1 MSKPEEPESLMF
13 TPSSLDEAAAR
24 AEIEQH
30 AESLRHSVD
39 EAVGHP
45 LDNLINAWADKW
57 VADVEAEHALYL
69 ARVEAP
75 LGTANTRLNEL
86 DVVRQQD
93 SRRLDET
100 DQARNA
106 AVSALDE
113 EKPLLGGRPKSIYLH
128 LIALVCAAA
137 ADVAA
142 FIQVVNLLGRQ
153 RQSVTVLLVIG
164 FTSLVIYL
172 AHVAGTL
179 LKDRNWKS
187 GAVCLAVWAS
197 MGLLAAWV
205 RLIAPPPASAT
216 IQLSLDAASAD
227 SGGENPQFAFA
238 GAALFLAL
246 YLGSGLAA
254 GLGAY
259 LTHHPGRS
267 AFIAAV
273 AAYHSAVKK
282 VRAIERQHGAART
295 TWQAQISARD
305 AAEKVLASQRARR
318 FAFAE
323 ELKQYTRVLL
333 AGKARDPS
341 VTDAILAQDHRPYDY
356 STNGSSGRHA

>member
-1 MSKPEEPESLMF
+1 MSKQEEPESLMF
-13 TPSSLDEAAAR
+13 TPSSVDEAAAR
-24 AEIEQH
+24 AEIERH
-30 AESLRHSVD
+30 AEALRHSVD

-69 ARVEAP
+69 ARAEAP

-86 DVVRQQD
+86 DLAKEQD
-93 SRRLDET
+93 TKRLGET
-100 DQARNA
+100 DDARAA
-106 AVSALDE
+106 AVSALEGDE
-113 EKPLLGGRPKSIYLH
+113 PLLGGRPKSLYLH
-128 LIALVCAAA
+128 LIALLCATA

-153 RQSVTVLLVIG
+153 RQSVTVMLVIG
-164 FTSLVIYL
+164 FTALVIYL
-172 AHVAGTL
+172 AHLAGVRIKDGKWRSAVA
-179 LKDRNWKS
+179 
-187 GAVCLAVWAS
+187 CLVVWAA

-205 RLIAPPPASAT
+205 RLIAPPPATAKVQ
-216 IQLSLDAASAD
+216 ISLDPVAPAASQ
-227 SGGENPQFAFA
+227 ENSQFAFA

-259 LTHHPGRS
+259 LTHHKGRS
-267 AFIAAV
+267 DFVAAV
-273 AAYHSAVKK
+273 VANRRAGKK
-282 VRAIERQHGAART
+282 VRATERQHGAART

-305 AAEKVLASQRARR
+305 AAAKVLAYQRARR
-318 FAFAE
+318 LAFAE

-341 VTDAILAQDHRPYDY
+341 VTDAILAQDRRPYDY

>member
-1 MSKPEEPESLMF
+1 VSKPEEPESLEF
-13 TPSSLDEAAAR
+13 TPSSVDEAAAR
-24 AEIEQH
+24 AEIERH

-69 ARVEAP
+69 ARAEAP

-86 DVVRQQD
+86 DVARQRD

-100 DQARNA
+100 DQARSA
-106 AVSALDE
+106 AVSALGE

-128 LIALVCAAA
+128 LIALVFAAA

-153 RQSVTVLLVIG
+153 RQWVTVLLVIG

-172 AHVAGTL
+172 AHLAGTL
-179 LKDRNWKS
+179 AKDRRWKS
-187 GAVCLAVWAS
+187 ATACLVVWAT

-205 RLIAPPPASAT
+205 RLIAPPPASAKV
-216 IQLSLDAASAD
+216 QVSLDPVATSSS
-227 SGGENPQFAFA
+227 SGNTEFAFA

-254 GLGAY
+254 GFGAY
-259 LTHHPGRS
+259 LTHHAGRS
-267 AFIAAV
+267 AFIAAI
-273 AAYHSAVKK
+273 AAYRGAVRK
-282 VRAIERQHGAART
+282 VRAIEREHGAART

-305 AAEKVLASQRARR
+305 AAAKVLVAQKARR
-318 FAFAE
+318 LALAE

-341 VTDAILAQDHRPYDY
+341 VTDAILAEDKRPYDY